1 MSRRRARTSNSC
13 SVASW
18 AVNQMKNRLQALSL
32 LDRALLAMTDAE
44 LEALVATLPDDHRQT
59 LDQLSGARD
68 DDGFDDPSART
79 LALRSTVARGRMSGE
94 LEQIA
99 TVLTDP
105 CLKDCIEQ
113 LGDASDNPTEAD
125 LAEVTPGLI
134 ERHGVAAV
142 RLTLAAS
149 IAGEAAASVL
159 LTRLLKHDDVLALP
173 AREAEPAAPVAAARE
188 ADDETK
194 ARRRAAKERKQADAR
209 LRREQQARARNRV

>member
-1 MSRRRARTSNSC
+1 
-13 SVASW
+13 
-18 AVNQMKNRLQALSL
+18 MKNRLQALSL

-44 LEALVATLPDDHRQT
+44 LEALVATLPDDHRQAIDR
-59 LDQLSGARD
+59 LCGAKD
-68 DDGFDDPSART
+68 EAGFEDPAART
-79 LALRSTVARGRMSGE
+79 IAIRATVARGRMTGA
-94 LEQIA
+94 LEQVC

-105 CLKDCIEQ
+105 CLADCIEQ

-134 ERHGVAAV
+134 ERHGVATL

-149 IAGEAAASVL
+149 VAGEAAASVM
-159 LTRLLKHDDVLALP
+159 LTRLLKHDEVLGLP
-173 AREAEPAAPVAAARE
+173 AREAEPVAPVVTTRE

-194 ARRRAAKERKQADAR
+194 ARRKAAKERKQAESR